1 MTSEKIKEFG
11 LSIGYSNV
19 GVTSVESLAGYIDE
33 VLSRGDEYSFFH
45 KMLTIPV
52 QKKMPEAKSVIVL
65 ILDYFQHD
73 FPEALQKMIGKIY
86 LSRSYNPPL
95 GKIEHS
101 KLQLMKEY
109 LSGNGLTVNSDV
121 TIPARLAAA
130 QAGVANF
137 GRNNFAYA
145 DDIGSYIA
153 IRYIVV
159 DKVLEYGQPTMEN
172 KCPAS
177 CRVCI
182 NACPTKALYEPF
194 KLNPNKCIAFNN
206 WVTQDGR
213 GTVSSFIPY
222 ELRESMGCKIHGCD
236 VCQDVCPRN
245 QKKLKQPKTV
255 DRYLEKVEPELTLSA
270 ILNMSDEFFEQRIKP
285 VLYNYISD
293 KRYFMRN
300 AALAMGN
307 IKDESY
313 VDDLETA
320 LSNPDAMIRE
330 YAVWALEKIGGG
342 HAKNVIE
349 RSFAQESSEEV
360 KQAMNLALAHI
371 SL

>member
-1 MTSEKIKEFG
+1 MTSEKIKEYG

-19 GVTSVESLAGYIDE
+19 GITSIENMAGYIEE
-33 VLSRGDEYSFFH
+33 VLSRGDEYRFFLNT
-45 KMLTIPV
+45 LTNPV
-52 QKKMPEAKSVIVL
+52 QEKIPEAKSVIVL
-65 ILDYFQHD
+65 ILDYFQYD
-73 FPEALQKMIGKIY
+73 FPETLKKMIGKIY
-86 LSRSYNPPL
+86 LSRSYNPPR

-101 KLQLMKEY
+101 RFQLMKDY
-109 LSGNGLTVNSDV
+109 LSDNGFLVNSEV
-121 TIPARLAAA
+121 TVPARWAAA

-145 DDIGSYIA
+145 DGIGSYIV
-153 IRYIVV
+153 IRSIVV
-159 DKVLEYGQPTMEN
+159 DKELEYDQPAMEN
-172 KCPAS
+172 KCPPN
-177 CRVCI
+177 CRACI

-222 ELRESMGCKIHGCD
+222 ELRESIGCKIYGCD
-236 VCQDVCPRN
+236 ICQDVCPRN
-245 QKKLKQPKTV
+245 KQKLQQPKTV
-255 DRYLEKVEPELTLSA
+255 DRYLEKIEPEITLPA

-285 VLYNYISD
+285 ILYNYISD
-293 KRYFMRN
+293 KRYFIRN

-307 IKDESY
+307 VKDEGY
-313 VDDLETA
+313 VNDLETA

-349 RSFAQESSEEV
+349 HNITQEPSEEV
-360 KQAMNLALAHI
+360 KQAMSLALARI
-371 SL
+371 